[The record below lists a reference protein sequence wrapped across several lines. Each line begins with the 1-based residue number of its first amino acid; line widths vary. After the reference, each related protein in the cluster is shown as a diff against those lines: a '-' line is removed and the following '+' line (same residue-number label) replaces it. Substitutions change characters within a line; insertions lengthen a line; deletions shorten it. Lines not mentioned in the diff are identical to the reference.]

1 MQLQLV
7 QPVWALEEVATQHR
21 TKGPHSLLEDLR
33 RFLAKEISSAKADS
47 KQLLLL
53 RSLYAVECFTPPSSG
68 PLLAPDDAL
77 LRTLVA
83 LKYPSSVKQ

>member
-1 MQLQLV
+1 MLCRNLY
-7 QPVWALEEVATQHR
+7 
-21 TKGPHSLLEDLR
+21 KGPHWLHQLKDPLEDLR
-33 RFLAKEISSAKADS
+33 RFLAKEISSAKADN

-53 RSLYAVECFTPPSSG
+53 RSLYAVERFTPPSSG